1 MALYRPQGV
10 VRSVNSYKRCM
21 VLHGIAWYCMELH
34 GIAWYY
40 MVLHGIVDG
49 TVRLQL
55 TVLPEKAMHM
65 GGPSKHQH
73 HCHNF
78 SGFSLCSE

>member
-1 MALYRPQGV
+1 MAL
-10 VRSVNSYKRCM
+10 
-21 VLHGIAWYCMELH
+21 HGTAWYCMV
-34 GIAWYY
+34 
-40 MVLHGIVDG
+40 MHGIVHG

-78 SGFSLCSE
+78 SGFLLGSEYFLKEARQV